1 MKLLNLKLH
10 STMRLAIVITGKAK
24 HTQRWQYPMEA
35 IREIVMNMIVHR
47 DYRDEADSIIK
58 IFDDSIEFFNPGRLP
73 ENITEKDLIENT
85 YRSTPRNKLI
95 ADIFR
100 SMGLIEKYGSG
111 IKRIMSYFSEAGLPK
126 PTFQNQSNGFLV
138 TVLANPTTKNVK
150 IENVTENVT
159 EKRLNQIIQL
169 FKNNPSITTEL
180 IAEKLNVTRR
190 TILRDLEKLKK
201 SGKVVYAGSQ
211 KKGYWQILKNS

>member
-1 MKLLNLKLH
+1 M
-10 STMRLAIVITGKAK
+10 
-24 HTQRWQYPMEA
+24 
-35 IREIVMNMIVHR
+35 
-47 DYRDEADSIIK
+47 
-58 IFDDSIEFFNPGRLP
+58 P

-100 SMGLIEKYGSG
+100 GMGLIEKYGSS
-111 IKRIMSYFSEAGLPK
+111 IKRIISCFSESGLPK

-138 TVLANPTTKNVK
+138 TVFANAIDKNLK

-169 FKNNPSITTEL
+169 LKNNPSITTEI

-190 TILRDLEKLKK
+190 TILRDLVKLKK
-201 SGKVVYAGSQ
+201 NNKVIYVDSQ
-211 KKGYWQILKNS
+211 KKGYWQILKNN